1 MRVLLTMRTQCV
13 GWAKAPLR
21 RAHQRY
27 TAFILRSALL
37 RASRRMGQGARPS
50 FETPRKR
57 AAPQDEGRMVGT
69 ARRAPLFA
77 HPTVVADYAAAFF
90 LALISLRLIRHS
102 AIWIAFSAAP
112 LRRLSDTH
120 HSTRPFST
128 VASSRM
134 RLM

>member
-1 MRVLLTMRTQCV
+1 E
-13 GWAKAPLR
+13 AE
-21 RAHQRY
+21 
-27 TAFILRSALL
+27 I
-37 RASRRMGQGARPS
+37 
-50 FETPRKR
+50 
-57 AAPQDEGRMVGT
+57 EGRHQPAAVEQDALDAALDLFQGRVWPV
-69 ARRAPLFA
+69 RRRWFN
-77 HPTVVADYAAAFF
+77 HRDSGSVAYAAFF

-128 VASSRM
+128 VASSRI